1 MGASRGRPRGR
12 RRPVC
17 AVALALLFTVTLGCA
32 KKRPVRVPVTPVI
45 GSVEYGVASWYGHP
59 YHGRRTASGEIYD
72 MEKLTAAH
80 RTLPFDSWVEVENL
94 SNGRRVEVRIND
106 RGPFVEGRVIDLSR
120 AAARELRMLGP
131 GIVKVRL
138 EVVAPPP
145 GATAPA
151 RFAVQVGA
159 FAERGNAERLVES
172 LRQRYPT
179 CRVVRGEGPAP
190 PWRVLVGA
198 EETLGAAQALARGL
212 RAAVREAF
220 VVRLDDAP
228 PGGL

>member
-1 MGASRGRPRGR
+1 MPYVR
-12 RRPVC
+12 RRPAC
-17 AVALALLFTVTLGCA
+17 AVALALLLAVSWGCA
-32 KKRPVRVPVTPVI
+32 KKRPMRVPVTPSI

-59 YHGRRTASGEIYD
+59 YHGRRTASGEVYD

-94 SNGRRVEVRIND
+94 SNGRKVEVRIND

-120 AAARELRMLGP
+120 AAARQLHMLGP

-138 EVVAPPP
+138 EVVAPPSRVTE
-145 GATAPA
+145 AA

-172 LRQRYPT
+172 LREQYPT
-179 CRVVRGEGPAP
+179 SRVVRREGPAP

-198 EETLGAAQALARGL
+198 EESLDAAQALARDL
-212 RAAVREAF
+212 RTAVREAF
-220 VVRLDDAP
+220 VVRLDEAP
-228 PGGL
+228 SGGL

>member
-1 MGASRGRPRGR
+1 MTSA
-12 RRPVC
+12 
-17 AVALALLFTVTLGCA
+17 CA
-32 KKRPVRVPVTPVI
+32 KKRPVRVPPPPAV
-45 GSVEYGVASWYGHP
+45 GSVEYGIASWYGHP

-80 RTLPFDSWVEVENL
+80 RTLPFESWVEVENL
-94 SNGRRVEVRIND
+94 SNGRKVEVRIND

-131 GIVKVRL
+131 GLVKVRL
-138 EVVAPPP
+138 EVIAPPP
-145 GATAPA
+145 GAAAPA
-151 RFAVQVGA
+151 RYAVQVGA
-159 FAERGNAERLVES
+159 YAERSNADRLVKT
-172 LRQRYPT
+172 LRERYPT
-179 CRVVRGEGPAP
+179 CRVVRREGPAP

-198 EETLGAAQALARGL
+198 EESLDAAQALARDL
-212 RAAVREAF
+212 RTVVRAAF